1 MNYSKRLGSGA
12 SGRNTPSRRHA
23 GYRLASGIG
32 AGLLSGCTEEEL
44 SNLISVSIGA
54 LIAGITILAVVFFL
68 RYARKH
74 NDDEHD
80 DSAGYP

>member
-1 MNYSKRLGSGA
+1 M
-12 SGRNTPSRRHA
+12 P
-23 GYRLASGIG
+23 
-32 AGLLSGCTEEEL
+32 LLSGCTEEEL
-44 SNLISVSIGA
+44 SNLVSVSIGA

-74 NDDEHD
+74 KDDEHD